1 MAANDPSV
9 ARRDLLLRLR
19 WILWG
24 AVFLLA
30 VVAAIL
36 FATHRHSAAKPSAL
50 PLIDAPAVTWAAG
63 ARRAPGFTLT
73 DQHGRPVSLAALHG
87 RPVLVTFIDPL
98 CRELLPDRGAAPE
111 RRRQHLPA
119 GSKPAIVAVS
129 VNIYGNTRA
138 ILGRTRRS
146 GSSCPSG
153 GGRSGIRP
161 HSAGLERVSRG
172 GARDDQEARGRHGAH
187 DRAHRGGVPDRREG
201 YERALFLWPY
211 SARAS
216 SQTLRALLRSA
227 SRSST
232 AARAPRS
239 RRAR

>member
-30 VVAAIL
+30 VVAAVL
-36 FATHRHSAAKPSAL
+36 FATHRHSAAKPAAL

-63 ARRAPGFTLT
+63 ARRAPGFSLT

-98 CRELLPDRGAAPE
+98 CRNYCPIEAQRLNDVVNTM
-111 RRRQHLPA
+111 PA

-129 VNIYGNTRA
+129 VNVYGNTRA
-138 ILGRTRRS
+138 ILREDGQKWKLVPEWRWAIGHPAALSRVW
-146 GSSCPSG
+146 
-153 GGRSGIRP
+153 
-161 HSAGLERVSRG
+161 SAYHVEVLATTKKLAGVTVHDIAHTE
-172 GARDDQEARGRHGAH
+172 GAYLIDAK
-187 DRAHRGGVPDRREG
+187 G

-211 SARAS
+211 SANGVVE
-216 SQTLRALLRSA
+216 TLRALTS
-227 SRSST
+227 
-232 AARAPRS
+232 
-239 RRAR
+239 